1 MTIQKSILDI
11 SYIPIQVSNSSNCPY
26 IDSKIETRAFI
37 NLSDYPES
45 HDQLA
50 EIGFRRVENWAYKP
64 ICNDC
69 NQCIPLRID
78 CKKFKPN
85 QNQRRCISK
94 KLIRN
99 ILPCLA
105 KKEHFQLFK
114 KYQKERHENGLMSK
128 MTWDNYSNMINLTPI
143 NSMVFEYKNSE
154 NKYDV
159 EIKLDKTDK
168 AKIKDNKG
176 KVTRYSISI
185 SANLKLSNVEDGN
198 KIQRVFVRNGDFDVA
213 SNHSDTINNEKN
225 TTKNIIQQLSDDIIS
240 FITLAMRN

>member
-1 MTIQKSILDI
+1 MTLQKSILDL
-11 SYIPIQVSNSSNCPY
+11 SYIPIQISNSSNCPY

-64 ICNDC
+64 ICHNC
-69 NQCIPLRID
+69 NQCIPLRIS

-94 KLIRN
+94 KLIKN
-99 ILPCLA
+99 ILPCLDR
-105 KKEHFQLFK
+105 KEHFQIFK
-114 KYQKERHENGLMSK
+114 KYQKERHKNGLMSK

-154 NKYDV
+154 NKLIARIRKCLTKFSRHFDFGAVQKYVNLVDLV
-159 EIKLDKTDK
+159 KSFQT
-168 AKIKDNKG
+168 
-176 KVTRYSISI
+176 SISYLLSKI
-185 SANLKLSNVEDGN
+185 GFDTADNGPLKVCQKS
-198 KIQRVFVRNGDFDVA
+198 
-213 SNHSDTINNEKN
+213 
-225 TTKNIIQQLSDDIIS
+225 
-240 FITLAMRN
+240 

>member
-1 MTIQKSILDI
+1 MTIQKSILDL
-11 SYIPIQVSNSSNCPY
+11 SYIPIQISNSSNCPY
-26 IDSKIETRAFI
+26 IGSKIETRAFI

-64 ICNDC
+64 ICHNC
-69 NQCIPLRID
+69 NQCIPLRIS

-114 KYQKERHENGLMSK
+114 KYQKERHKNGLMSK

-154 NKYDV
+154 NKLLGVILIDIQRDGLSAVYSFFDSTYKKV
-159 EIKLDKTDK
+159 SIGKYMIIDL
-168 AKIKDNKG
+168 INFVKDNKLNYLYLG
-176 KVTRYSISI
+176 YFIKNNDKMNYKNEFQPNEIFMNGEWSEFKSI
-185 SANLKLSNVEDGN
+185 
-198 KIQRVFVRNGDFDVA
+198 
-213 SNHSDTINNEKN
+213 
-225 TTKNIIQQLSDDIIS
+225 
-240 FITLAMRN
+240 